1 MSKRNIP
8 FSFFF
13 FSNKSQVYHLG
24 SNHNNCRADLD
35 TAFKKLS
42 PVEQRSTYQ
51 SCYVS
56 ILVKGKLSVKRNQCK
71 PDKDGTCTTDKISQ

>member
-1 MSKRNIP
+1 M
-8 FSFFF
+8 
-13 FSNKSQVYHLG
+13 YHLG

-42 PVEQRSTYQ
+42 PVEQRLTYQ
-51 SCYVS
+51 SSYVS

-71 PDKDGTCTTDKISQ
+71 PDKDGTCITDKISQ

>member
-13 FSNKSQVYHLG
+13 FSNQSQVYHLG

-35 TAFKKLS
+35 RAFKKLS
-42 PVEQRSTYQ
+42 PVEQRLTYQ